1 MKLEPKLQIMNPSS
15 IVPLLIVSVMEYV
28 SLKRDTLT
36 MEVKISRELMKMA
49 YSKENGT
56 MVNSWLNIFERS

>member
-1 MKLEPKLQIMNPSS
+1 MKLEPKLQIMNPNL
-15 IVPLLIVSVMEYV
+15 IVPLLIVSAMEYV

-36 MEVKISRELMKMA
+36 MEVKISRELTKMA
-49 YSKENGT
+49 YSKESGT

>member
-1 MKLEPKLQIMNPSS
+1 MKLEPKFQIMNPNL

-36 MEVKISRELMKMA
+36 MEVKISRELTKMA
-49 YSKENGT
+49 YSKKNGT

>member
-1 MKLEPKLQIMNPSS
+1 MKLEPKLQIMNPNL

-36 MEVKISRELMKMA
+36 MEVKISRELTKMA
-49 YSKENGT
+49 YSKESGT